1 MSSSII
7 TEKKKKHE
15 PKQKK
20 KDEKIEKYKELNHEI
35 NKIIRTILMQLDLNN
50 FKNEKLKP
58 LELVRLSFYNIF

>member
-1 MSSSII
+1 MSQN
-7 TEKKKKHE
+7 K
-15 PKQKK
+15 KK

-58 LELVRLSFYNIF
+58 LELVRLSFYNFF